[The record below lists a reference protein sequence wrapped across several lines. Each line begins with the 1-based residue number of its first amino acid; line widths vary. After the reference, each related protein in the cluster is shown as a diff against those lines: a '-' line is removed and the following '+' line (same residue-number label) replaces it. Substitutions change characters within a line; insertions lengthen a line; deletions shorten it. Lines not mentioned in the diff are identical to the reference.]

1 MGTIQST
8 SAQAIEKI
16 LFQILAS
23 MHMLKLN
30 NYVCTLY
37 QYCPRKYAQNT
48 TLPTLGHFNKK
59 TKAKGNWAIERK
71 KRGGNFQKILT
82 GKYV

>member
-37 QYCPRKYAQNT
+37 QYCPRKYVQNT
-48 TLPTLGHFNKK
+48 TLINSILFYCLFT
-59 TKAKGNWAIERK
+59 AKGLLHFIIHLYTQLFGAYGE
-71 KRGGNFQKILT
+71 
-82 GKYV
+82 